1 MIDTRALHP
10 LKILIESDRYLEP
23 ELITSAFTQ
32 LQALPSPV
40 TANEKDT
47 TEYVTVLSLLCR
59 SLLLMDAPT
68 YLNTFITITKGTIAY
83 FLTPLFLSI
92 TIFP

>member
-68 YLNTFITITKGTIAY
+68 ISI
-83 FLTPLFLSI
+83 PLSQSLREQLHTS
-92 TIFP
+92 